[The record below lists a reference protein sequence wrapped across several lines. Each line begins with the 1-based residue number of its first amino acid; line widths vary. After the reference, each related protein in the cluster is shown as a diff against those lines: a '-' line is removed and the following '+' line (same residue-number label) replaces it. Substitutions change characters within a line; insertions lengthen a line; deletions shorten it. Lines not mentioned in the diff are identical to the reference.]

1 MIIIDLNLGEFTM
14 RCICCDTMLSPY
26 ESTRRHALTN
36 EFMDMC
42 KRCMRDMPNV
52 PMKDRRD
59 LVNSDDL
66 DTSGDDEDLS
76 SVTNCYTLDVDNDEM

>member
-1 MIIIDLNLGEFTM
+1 
-14 RCICCDTMLSPY
+14 
-26 ESTRRHALTN
+26 
-36 EFMDMC
+36 
-42 KRCMRDMPNV
+42 MRDMPNV

>member
-1 MIIIDLNLGEFTM
+1 M

-42 KRCMRDMPNV
+42 KRCMRDMPNIPV
-52 PMKDRRD
+52 KDRRD
-59 LVNSDDL
+59 LVNSDDM
-66 DTSGDDEDLS
+66 DTIDNDDAEDIS
-76 SVTNCYTLDVDNDEM
+76 SVTSCYTLNLDNDES